1 MLEREKQK
9 TKKQHGEKT
18 PEICTEFLLNI
29 SLRVNHCWDWG
40 KKTPARTG
48 GNSVHCTHKA
58 RVSACFD
65 QLEWTAYPHDS

>member
-1 MLEREKQK
+1 MVTFVSRIS
-9 TKKQHGEKT
+9 
-18 PEICTEFLLNI
+18 PEYFSESESLLG
-29 SLRVNHCWDWG
+29 LG
-40 KKTPARTG
+40 KKPLARTG